1 MKHDSSQHLSYCS
14 FSRYCMH
21 FLDELDTLY
30 FLPQNGLFISSEQAL
45 HLDDP
50 QLLEQLRTHI
60 PTCSI
65 CTATVTHARRV
76 SVQQRSLL
84 RKMLAE
90 NEHMVPS
97 TNTRIM
103 QAVHLNPR

>member
-1 MKHDSSQHLSYCS
+1 
-14 FSRYCMH
+14 MH

-30 FLPQNGLFISSEQAL
+30 FLPQNGLFISSEQVL

-50 QLLEQLRTHI
+50 QLLEHLRTHI

-90 NEHMVPS
+90 NEHMVSS
-97 TNTRIM
+97 TNARII
-103 QAVHLNPR
+103 QAIRLNPR